1 MIEPETLKEG
11 DHVWCFKIS
20 FNLGSLYGTLAV
32 GLIAELE
39 KTEKEDEFRVIQVKK
54 GTSMKAGKTIKA
66 GGWGSVSLAELFKDY
81 DEGVQYWNSVVQNEI
96 DRLTSN
102 YEQAVKRV
110 EGKKLKTKKDI

>member
-1 MIEPETLKEG
+1 MIEPETLKVG
-11 DHVWCFKIS
+11 DRVWCFKIS
-20 FNLGSLYGTLAV
+20 FSLGSLYGTLAV

-66 GGWGSVSLAELFKDY
+66 GVWGSVSSTELFKDY
-81 DEGVQYWNSVVQNEI
+81 NEGIQYWNSVVQNEI

-110 EGKKLKTKKDI
+110 EGKLLKPIKI

>member
-20 FNLGSLYGTLAV
+20 FSHRSLYGTLSV

-39 KTEKEDEFRVIQVKK
+39 RAKKEDEFRVTQVKK

-66 GGWGSVSLAELFKDY
+66 GVWGSVSLAELFKDY
-81 DEGVQYWNSVVQNEI
+81 SEEVQYWNSVVQNEI

-110 EGKKLKTKKDI
+110 EGKKLKTKDI